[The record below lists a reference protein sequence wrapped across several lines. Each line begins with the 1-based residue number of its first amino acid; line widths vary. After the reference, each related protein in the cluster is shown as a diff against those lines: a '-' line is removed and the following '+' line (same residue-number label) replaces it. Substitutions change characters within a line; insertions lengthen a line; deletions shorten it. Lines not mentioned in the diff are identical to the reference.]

1 MKPSDQKCLAETKH
15 KLLIIPPTT
24 AAQLSGPEAERDA
37 VTWNV
42 VQAVA
47 GKLIT
52 AQQGADAL
60 TGLAM
65 DDRRSRYAA

>member
-1 MKPSDQKCLAETKH
+1 MDTKH

-47 GKLIT
+47 SQQISV
-52 AQQGADAL
+52 QQGADAL
-60 TGLAM
+60 TGLGRQWAEM
-65 DDRRSRYAA
+65 DGAG